1 MESRVKARDFF
12 FACLKFSK
20 NMQKNYSR
28 GCGSLV
34 IFVYPK
40 HIQNKILN
48 LLKIT
53 HMKRFLKVS
62 AIPCNENGNS
72 RVISRKEFFLN
83 IDLIGAIENETIHPK
98 DGTILKLNGSYFKEL
113 KISEKINLQD
123 L

>member
-1 MESRVKARDFF
+1 
-12 FACLKFSK
+12 
-20 NMQKNYSR
+20 
-28 GCGSLV
+28 
-34 IFVYPK
+34 
-40 HIQNKILN
+40 
-48 LLKIT
+48 
-53 HMKRFLKVS
+53 MKRFLKIS

-83 IDLIGAIENETIHPK
+83 IDLIGAIENETIYPK